1 MRVAGVP
8 DEGPTRGISSAASQ
22 PKGCKTFSGH
32 HSLIHRILRGRAVG
46 YGISVDQMP
55 GTLGAYVDESSCN
68 RSDSTQEYLIGAAIM
83 DAADEV
89 AIREELRPLL
99 LPGQIKLH
107 WTDER
112 ESRRRRIVSAI
123 ASLEPMNFIVAHLS
137 QRQAKTERFR
147 RKCLE
152 TLYYELAGHEV
163 YSVTLESRGAQ
174 DKSDRAHIVALQ
186 GQGLNK
192 GVRIQHLRGGDEP
205 LLWIA
210 DAVLGSLNSAYL
222 GEPAHF
228 EALQDTIMV
237 QQHTPDSLV
246 HLEEGKRK
254 ALDPVVRL
262 GF

>member
-1 MRVAGVP
+1 M
-8 DEGPTRGISSAASQ
+8 
-22 PKGCKTFSGH
+22 
-32 HSLIHRILRGRAVG
+32 
-46 YGISVDQMP
+46 
-55 GTLGAYVDESSCN
+55 DESSCY
-68 RSDSTQEYLIGAAIM
+68 RSESTQEYLIGAAIL
-83 DAADEV
+83 DAADEA
-89 AIREELRPLL
+89 AIREELRTLL

-123 ASLEPMNFIVAHLS
+123 ADLEPMNFIVAHLS
-137 QRQAKTERFR
+137 ERQAKTERFR

-152 TLYYELAGHEV
+152 TLYYELAGAEV
-163 YSVTLESRGAQ
+163 YPVTLESRGSSQ
-174 DKSDRAHIVALQ
+174 DKKDRAHIVALQ
-186 GQGLNK
+186 AQGLNK

-228 EALQDTIMV
+228 EVLQHTIMLE
-237 QQHTPDSLV
+237 QHTSDSMV
-246 HLEEGKRK
+246 HPEEGKRK

>member
-1 MRVAGVP
+1 
-8 DEGPTRGISSAASQ
+8 
-22 PKGCKTFSGH
+22 
-32 HSLIHRILRGRAVG
+32 
-46 YGISVDQMP
+46 MP
-55 GTLGAYVDESSCN
+55 GPLGAYVDESSCN

-83 DAADEV
+83 DAADEA

-99 LPGQIKLH
+99 LPGQRKLH

-112 ESRRRRIVSAI
+112 ESRRRRIVAAI

-152 TLYYELAGHEV
+152 TLYYELASAEV
-163 YSVTLESRGAQ
+163 LSVTLESRGLAQ
-174 DKSDRAHIVALQ
+174 DKKDRGHIVGLQ
-186 GQGLNK
+186 AQGLHQ
-192 GVRIQHLRGGDEP
+192 GVRIQHLRGGEEP

-228 EALQDTIMV
+228 EVLQHTIML

-246 HLEEGKRK
+246 YPE
-254 ALDPVVRL
+254 
-262 GF
+262 

>member
-1 MRVAGVP
+1 M
-8 DEGPTRGISSAASQ
+8 
-22 PKGCKTFSGH
+22 
-32 HSLIHRILRGRAVG
+32 
-46 YGISVDQMP
+46 
-55 GTLGAYVDESSCN
+55 N
-68 RSDSTQEYLIGAAIM
+68 
-83 DAADEV
+83 AADED

-137 QRQAKTERFR
+137 ERQAKTERFR

-152 TLYYELAGHEV
+152 TLYYELAVHEV
-163 YSVTLESRGAQ
+163 YPVTLESRGSSQ
-174 DKSDRAHIVALQ
+174 DKKDRAHIVALQ
-186 GQGLNK
+186 GQGLNR

-222 GEPAHF
+222 GEPSHF

-246 HLEEGKRK
+246 HSE
-254 ALDPVVRL
+254 
-262 GF
+262 

>member
-1 MRVAGVP
+1 MVWGRPA
-8 DEGPTRGISSAASQ
+8 RG
-22 PKGCKTFSGH
+22 
-32 HSLIHRILRGRAVG
+32 ILRGIAVG
-46 YGISVDQMP
+46 YGISVDQKP
-55 GTLGAYVDESSCN
+55 GTLGAYVDESSCI
-68 RSDSTQEYLIGAAIM
+68 RSETTQEYLIGAAIL
-83 DAADEV
+83 DAADEA

-107 WTDER
+107 WTDEQ

-163 YSVTLESRGAQ
+163 YRATLESRGSSQ
-174 DKSDRAHIVALQ
+174 DNKDRAHIVALQ
-186 GQGLNK
+186 GQGLNS

-210 DAVLGSLNSAYL
+210 DAVLGSLNSAHL
-222 GEPAHF
+222 GEPAHLDK
-228 EALQDTIMV
+228 LQDTIML

-246 HLEEGKRK
+246 HV
-254 ALDPVVRL
+254 A
-262 GF
+262 